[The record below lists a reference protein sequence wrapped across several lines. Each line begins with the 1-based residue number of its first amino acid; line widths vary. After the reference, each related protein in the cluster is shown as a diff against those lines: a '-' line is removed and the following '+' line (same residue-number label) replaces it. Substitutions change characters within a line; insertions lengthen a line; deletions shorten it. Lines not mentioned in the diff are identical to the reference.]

1 MGGGDM
7 ENLEK
12 GVCALL
18 WVSAKETARECPSH
32 EKKDNRAGPLQTAS
46 QIVGQ
51 HSFMSFGWVI
61 LIYTGW
67 VSLPD
72 NME

>member
-1 MGGGDM
+1 M

-51 HSFMSFGWVI
+51 HSFMSFG
-61 LIYTGW
+61 
-67 VSLPD
+67 
-72 NME
+72 